1 MSRVAS
7 AFHIF
12 HTIKWNECVGRSC
25 GPKSLG
31 SSQCFVRLC
40 ILIKQTVTV
49 EMTSFLTPVE
59 FHSGFSHSFLAQR
72 GSSNTTATFLD
83 SAPNTH
89 SFRFIPRCRRARAA
103 FTIIID
109 IIIAFLDAPQYSTE
123 HTMRQCDIH
132 IYIETVV
139 PIFIISFCALALP
152 NSLRCC
158 SIGGRRRRRPFVSIY
173 HLYFIAFSYYYYD
186 DRAHRIFECGRM
198 AANSRRLFLV
208 VSIGVAPVIPCS
220 NFLLKLCRRRV

>member
-1 MSRVAS
+1 
-7 AFHIF
+7 
-12 HTIKWNECVGRSC
+12 
-25 GPKSLG
+25 
-31 SSQCFVRLC
+31 
-40 ILIKQTVTV
+40 
-49 EMTSFLTPVE
+49 MTSFLTPVE

-89 SFRFIPRCRRARAA
+89 SFRFIPRCRRARSA

-220 NFLLKLCRRRV
+220 NFLLKLCRRRVWDAQRTPLNDSLCVLNNERHSPGASSARSGFCARLKYRSPNTQCILT